1 MQKVEDMIPCVIR
14 RMARLQLLSQLRDC
28 GFFKAKTKEHVIYGQ
43 AVINLLMS
51 SDKAMDSFLA
61 SRFDYIR
68 FRNHERNKDGQL
80 VNVEAYFSD
89 K

>member
-1 MQKVEDMIPCVIR
+1 MQKFEDMTPCVIR
-14 RMARLQLLSQLRDC
+14 RMARFQLLCQLRDC
-28 GFFKAKTKEHVIYGQ
+28 GFFKAKKKEHVIYDQ

-51 SDKAMDSFLA
+51 SEKAMHSFLS

-68 FRNHERNKDGQL
+68 FRNYERNKEGQL
-80 VNVEAYFSD
+80 VSVEAYLAD